1 MEKENTPAPT
11 ALVPVADGSEE
22 IETVCIVDIL
32 RRAGVEVTVA
42 VVGTGGNGTMITASR
57 GMRLAGDCLLE
68 ECRDSLFAAIVLPGG
83 LPGAEHLR
91 DNDLLRDLLLAQD
104 LRKGIVAAI
113 CASPA
118 VVLQHH
124 DLIRERRATC
134 YPSLLDRLPA
144 TSRSAEPVVTADNLI
159 TSRGPGTAMEFALEL
174 VRTLCGQEKRAEIA
188 GQLLLN

>member
-124 DLIRERRATC
+124 DLIRELSVTPGSPARNQPQRRAG
-134 YPSLLDRLPA
+134 RH
-144 TSRSAEPVVTADNLI
+144 
-159 TSRGPGTAMEFALEL
+159 GG
-174 VRTLCGQEKRAEIA
+174 
-188 GQLLLN
+188 